1 MIFVIIIIFFIFIV
15 GPVYK
20 KERENKRDF
29 CRSLNSLLIRA
40 EIFNAILLSL
50 LSLVRKFDSIGPV
63 YNYILFFSSLL
74 HQSHLMIINS
84 VRRWWQRHSL
94 GLPELPLLSSSS
106 IDKERE
112 RKNKEEMKNI
122 EKKRR
127 RTNGWN
133 GIRSVKQNLEFR
145 IESNLNK

>member
-1 MIFVIIIIFFIFIV
+1 MIFVIIFIFIV

-20 KERENKRDF
+20 KERDF

-40 EIFNAILLSL
+40 EIFNAILLSFS

-84 VRRWWQRHSL
+84 VRRWWWQRHSL
-94 GLPELPLLSSSS
+94 GLPELPLLSSSL

-112 RKNKEEMKNI
+112 KNKEEMKNI

-133 GIRSVKQNLEFR
+133 GIRSVKQNR
-145 IESNLNK
+145 IESE